1 MPHPVVSQSRR
12 LRTGRFSEPGRVY
25 LLTSTVHNRQPLF
38 GDFILGRLLIAELRA
53 AHEQGW
59 VASLAW
65 VVMPDHLHWLVEL
78 EGRSLDEL
86 MRRIKSNSARRIN
99 RRLGGPVRFGRK
111 AITTG
116 PCARTTTCKSP
127 LAMSWPIRCG
137 RGWLIGSETTR
148 IGMRF
153 GCRVFGP
160 CGQGERSRSR
170 TRRPT
175 APTLGSVA
183 CQQVGLSRSWWAGS

>member
-1 MPHPVVSQSRR
+1 MPHPLVSQSRR

-99 RRLGGPVRFGRK
+99 RRLGRTGQVWQEGYHDRALRK
-111 AITTG
+111 DDDLQVA
-116 PCARTTTCKSP
+116 ARYVVANP
-127 LAMSWPIRCG
+127 LRAGLVDRVGDYPHWDAV
-137 RGWLIGSETTR
+137 WL
-148 IGMRF
+148 
-153 GCRVFGP
+153 
-160 CGQGERSRSR
+160 
-170 TRRPT
+170 
-175 APTLGSVA
+175 
-183 CQQVGLSRSWWAGS
+183 